1 MQKTKRK
8 IKRIEPAGHDI
19 ALKYVCPNPSCLF
32 IHWTSLRESQTKN
45 FKMVC
50 ECGTVF
56 IAKRIR
62 DVTINYI
69 ADEKKKDED
78 SLEVVENPS
87 DDTIEEVGDLYFL
100 EEAQKTL
107 VKFGFEESEAEY
119 MIFKEYE
126 KSGSRNPAT
135 LVKMSL
141 DFFGG

>member
-1 MQKTKRK
+1 MEKRK

-50 ECGTVF
+50 DCGTVF

-62 DVTINYI
+62 DVTINYV
-69 ADEKKKDED
+69 ADEKKREED
-78 SLEVVENPS
+78 SLGVVESPA
-87 DDTIEEVGDLYFL
+87 DDIIEEADNLDFL

-107 VKFGFEESEAEY
+107 VKFGFGENEAEY

-141 DFFGG
+141 DFFGE

>member
-1 MQKTKRK
+1 MEKRK

-50 ECGTVF
+50 DCGTIF

-62 DVTINYI
+62 DVTINYV
-69 ADEKKKDED
+69 ADEKKREED
-78 SLEVVENPS
+78 SLRVAESPA
-87 DDTIEEVGDLYFL
+87 DDIIEEAGNLDFL

-107 VKFGFEESEAEY
+107 VRFGFGESEAEY

-141 DFFGG
+141 DFFGE

>member
-1 MQKTKRK
+1 MEKRK
-8 IKRIEPAGHDI
+8 IQRIEPAGHDI

-50 ECGTVF
+50 DCGNVF

-62 DVTINYI
+62 DVTINYVC
-69 ADEKKKDED
+69 DEKKKEVD
-78 SLEVVENPS
+78 SLPIAESPA
-87 DDTIEEVGDLYFL
+87 DTTIEDADDLHFL

-107 VKFGFEESEAEY
+107 VKFGFAEREAEY

-126 KSGSRNPAT
+126 KSGSTNPAT

-141 DFFGG
+141 DFFGE